1 MGSEESQTIHS
12 KANIIELTK
21 YNKTLKFVY
30 IFISCCTYQ
39 FIFTFIPV
47 KHNYLNELGVK
58 QEKFIFKFNFRDVS
72 VLSTGMIGLS
82 QNTTIQDIR
91 ESVQPVHVV
100 SATGTVSNYN
110 YVLWEHKFILTILK
124 SIDVNPTLKLKTK

>member
-47 KHNYLNELGVK
+47 KYNYLNELGVK

-91 ESVQPVHVV
+91 ESVQPG
-100 SATGTVSNYN
+100 TCTVSNYN
-110 YVLWEHKFILTILK
+110 YVLWEHKFILTIPK
-124 SIDVNPTLKLKTK
+124 SVDVNPTLKLKTK